1 MKNISARN
9 KGLITGAIMIV
20 ISICIF
26 WAKKSFENGLQYI
39 VYATYVAGI
48 LWTIFTFK
56 IETANKASFKEYFAE
71 GFKCFVVVALLMV
84 LFTLVFILLHPELK
98 EQMAAYMKAD
108 YATAKDMTPLDIE
121 NKIAAAK
128 KFFLPGY
135 LMGAILSYL
144 SIGALITLIA
154 SGFLSSQR
162 KTGA

>member
-56 IETANKASFKEYFAE
+56 IETGNKASFKEYFAE

-98 EQMAAYMKAD
+98 EQMAAYMKAN

-154 SGFLSSQR
+154 SGF
-162 KTGA
+162 